1 MRSVW
6 KGAVAFGLVNVPVR
20 LYSATT
26 DHDIRFHQV
35 HRGDGGRI
43 RYKRTCDV
51 CGQEVSYAEIDKGYE
66 TDDGRVVTLTK
77 EDFES
82 LPVASGHEI
91 DVVEFVPADDVD
103 PLLLDRSY
111 YLEPDEKALKPYAL
125 LREALAETE
134 RMALVK
140 IALRQRESLAVLRVR
155 DKVIVLQTMLWP
167 DELRQPEFPL
177 LDREVTVRR
186 QEVTM
191 ASSLVES
198 LAAPFEPARF
208 EDDYKAALEALIDA
222 KLTGGEVRSIEP
234 GAAKADDGDLD
245 DLVSAL
251 RRSVDAAKARSGAS
265 GSARPR
271 PPRRRVHRRLPPR
284 RRPPAR
290 LPRPRRHRPRR
301 HPRREGTRQVNGEE
315 GTGEE
320 DGRQDRLHSPLGL
333 SRTHG
338 LAASSGARTD
348 GGSAHGAVPVQR
360 RLDALLVGRD
370 LTWTERGAVSG
381 GVDEMR
387 LPELIQHLGALT
399 HQWRRETE
407 SACRARPQSDCL
419 HRPLRHREDQLEEL
433 TSRGRRGGGHVPR
446 LAKCRLVLPE
456 LCEPVR
462 EVGDV
467 RRAQRLVPITD
478 PDRWRLSDR
487 GAEEVAAEHR
497 LDGRPVQLGRT
508 TDHGADLAAAVR
520 REHTLSQPCT

>member
-35 HRGDGGRI
+35 HRDDGGRI

-51 CGQEVSYAEIDKGYE
+51 CGKEVSYAEIDKGYE
-66 TDDGRVVTLTK
+66 TDDGRTVMLTK
-77 EDFES
+77 EDFDS

-91 DVVEFVPADDVD
+91 DVVEFVPADEVD

-234 GAAKADDGDLD
+234 GAAKDDDADLD

-251 RRSVDAAKARSGAS
+251 RRSVDAAKARSGSRS
-265 GSARPR
+265 GS
-271 PPRRRVHRRLPPR
+271 
-284 RRPPAR
+284 
-290 LPRPRRHRPRR
+290 
-301 HPRREGTRQVNGEE
+301 
-315 GTGEE
+315 
-320 DGRQDRLHSPLGL
+320 
-333 SRTHG
+333 
-338 LAASSGARTD
+338 
-348 GGSAHGAVPVQR
+348 
-360 RLDALLVGRD
+360 
-370 LTWTERGAVSG
+370 
-381 GVDEMR
+381 
-387 LPELIQHLGALT
+387 
-399 HQWRRETE
+399 
-407 SACRARPQSDCL
+407 
-419 HRPLRHREDQLEEL
+419 
-433 TSRGRRGGGHVPR
+433 
-446 LAKCRLVLPE
+446 
-456 LCEPVR
+456 
-462 EVGDV
+462 
-467 RRAQRLVPITD
+467 
-478 PDRWRLSDR
+478 
-487 GAEEVAAEHR
+487 
-497 LDGRPVQLGRT
+497 
-508 TDHGADLAAAVR
+508 GADSAAKATSPKTATKKAPAKSAAKKTTTAKKAPAKKPAAKTSTTKTAAAKKAPGKKTTTAKATSTR
-520 REHTLSQPCT
+520 RSA